1 LRCSPEFCQGKPS
14 GKCDFCQDFPRR
26 GDGFSKALKSAEED
40 DATSEK
46 TLQLSAACSLYVNIV
61 KVQGETQAIR
71 NHIDENWA
79 KRAATARDIESIQ
92 HQIHTGKVSDLKDH
106 EAKLQAEM
114 LQNQEK
120 FAAEAAANEAALK
133 AAGEREADLQKALA
147 EERAKAEQR
156 QKDAMNKLNELQSKL
171 IQVSKDARGIILSM
185 SDYLVRREPGSY
197 SQGRP
202 QDEPCQGC
210 GYPFCVPAVQRVYR
224 R

>member
-1 LRCSPEFCQGKPS
+1 MKSLKFFSAIALSFGLSVAAEDTGTS
-14 GKCDFCQDFPRR
+14 LSSVCDAALNSVKASLPANATSAKISLAEAM
-26 GDGFSKALKSAEED
+26 GVSKALKSAEED

-156 QKDAMNKLNELQSKL
+156 QKDAMNKLNSSPSSFRCLRML
-171 IQVSKDARGIILSM
+171 VVLS
-185 SDYLVRREPGSY
+185 SP
-197 SQGRP
+197 
-202 QDEPCQGC
+202 
-210 GYPFCVPAVQRVYR
+210 
-224 R
+224 

>member
-1 LRCSPEFCQGKPS
+1 MGV
-14 GKCDFCQDFPRR
+14 
-26 GDGFSKALKSAEED
+26 SKALKSAEED

-120 FAAEAAANEAALK
+120 FAAEAAANEAASRL
-133 AAGEREADLQKALA
+133 LA
-147 EERAKAEQR
+147 
-156 QKDAMNKLNELQSKL
+156 N
-171 IQVSKDARGIILSM
+171 ARPICEGSC
-185 SDYLVRREPGSY
+185 RRTR
-197 SQGRP
+197 QGRTAP
-202 QDEPCQGC
+202 ERCYEQVERTP
-210 GYPFCVPAVQRVYR
+210 VQAHPGV
-224 R
+224 